1 MARQLEPLVFQRVT
15 PQALAGAVP
24 LAARQRSLQY
34 STLSQFLAQLLRQL
48 MARPHTA
55 QGFCGKSCLFPL
67 KPEGLGMRFSNENGA
82 GVTSC
87 RNKFKLTSHK
97 IDFKVQMNHSWVK
110 QWGGSLLMAVLA
122 AVLGLGLDAAQ
133 ASPQT
138 ATQTATKTAA
148 CPAILSHTVERL
160 QDEKPQSLC
169 QYAGKVV
176 LVVNTASFC
185 GFTSQYKGLEALNT
199 QYKDQGLVVLGF
211 PSNDFAQEKGS
222 NKDIADFC
230 ESTFGVKF
238 PMFTK
243 TQVTGDGAAP
253 LYKQLT
259 AQTGQKPRWN
269 FHKYLIGR
277 DGKVIDQYSSMTGP
291 DSKTLL
297 SAIDKALKAK
307 P

>member
-1 MARQLEPLVFQRVT
+1 MTIQT
-15 PQALAGAVP
+15 
-24 LAARQRSLQY
+24 
-34 STLSQFLAQLLRQL
+34 
-48 MARPHTA
+48 
-55 QGFCGKSCLFPL
+55 
-67 KPEGLGMRFSNENGA
+67 
-82 GVTSC
+82 
-87 RNKFKLTSHK
+87 NKFKLISHK
-97 IDFKVQMNHSWVK
+97 MNFEVQMNHSWVNH
-110 QWGGSLLMAVLA
+110 WMGRLAMAVVA
-122 AVLGLGLDAAQ
+122 AMLGLGLEAAQ
-133 ASPQT
+133 AASPST
-138 ATQTATKTAA
+138 GGNSTA
-148 CPAILSHTVERL
+148 CPALLNHTFERL

-199 QYKDQGLVVLGF
+199 KYKDQGLVVLGF

-222 NKDIADFC
+222 NKEIAEFC

-253 LYKQLT
+253 LFKQLT

-277 DGKVIDQYSSMTGP
+277 DGKVIDQYNSMIGP
-291 DSKTLL
+291 ESKTLV

>member
-1 MARQLEPLVFQRVT
+1 
-15 PQALAGAVP
+15 LAVDF
-24 LAARQRSLQY
+24 AARQRSLQY
-34 STLSQFLAQLLRQL
+34 STLSQFLAQLFRQVIG
-48 MARPHTA
+48 RPQTR
-55 QGFCGKSCLFPL
+55 QGFWGKSCLFPL
-67 KPEGLGMRFSNENGA
+67 KPEGLGMVISSGLRA
-82 GVTSC
+82 KVTM
-87 RNKFKLTSHK
+87 KAIEFKLISHK
-97 IDFKVQMNHSWVK
+97 MNFQVQMNHLRVNPWVSRLA
-110 QWGGSLLMAVLA
+110 WAVLA
-122 AVLGLGLDAAQ
+122 AVLGLAVQMAQ
-133 ASPQT
+133 AASP
-138 ATQTATKTAA
+138 AA
-148 CPAILSHTVERL
+148 PCPVLLNHTFDRL

-199 QYKDQGLVVLGF
+199 QYKDKGLVVLGF

-253 LYKQLT
+253 LFKQLT

-291 DSKTLL
+291 ESKTLL
-297 SAIDKALKAK
+297 SAIDKALKAQ